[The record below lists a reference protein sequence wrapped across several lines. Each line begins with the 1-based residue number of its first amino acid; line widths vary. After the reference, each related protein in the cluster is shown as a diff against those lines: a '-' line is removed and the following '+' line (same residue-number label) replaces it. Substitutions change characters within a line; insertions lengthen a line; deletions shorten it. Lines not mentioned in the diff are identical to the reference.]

1 MEGIFKFIEAQEK
14 AEAEGKKEFE
24 CPICGGVA
32 WWDRAKYNNHLR
44 SGCNNCGFKMME

>member
-1 MEGIFKFIEAQEK
+1 MEEFIKFIEAQAN

-32 WWDRAKYNNHLR
+32 WWDRAEYNNHLR
-44 SGCNNCGFKMME
+44 SGCNNCNIKMME